1 MSRSGPPTT
10 KIAEDTGARVLITE
24 NVEEGVLGADYLY
37 TDIWVSMGEPIELWE
52 ARIEQLLPYQV
63 NARVMEATGNPLVAF
78 MHDLPALHNR
88 ETELGEQLFV
98 RTGLSALEVT
108 EEVFESDRSIVF
120 DQAEPSPHDQSD
132 HGRNVGRLNR
142 AGEVMSLVATW
153 CGRRRSR
160 IDPASRRYGGDRAT
174 GSTGGPGSPSRPG
187 AGDLTALSARA
198 GRRNGKT

>member
-1 MSRSGPPTT
+1 M
-10 KIAEDTGARVLITE
+10 LLTE

-63 NARVMEATGNPLVAF
+63 NARVMEATGNPRAAF

-120 DQAEPSPHDQSD
+120 DQAE
-132 HGRNVGRLNR
+132 NRLHTIK
-142 AGEVMSLVATW
+142 AIMVATL
-153 CGRRRSR
+153 
-160 IDPASRRYGGDRAT
+160 GG
-174 GSTGGPGSPSRPG
+174 
-187 AGDLTALSARA
+187 
-198 GRRNGKT
+198 